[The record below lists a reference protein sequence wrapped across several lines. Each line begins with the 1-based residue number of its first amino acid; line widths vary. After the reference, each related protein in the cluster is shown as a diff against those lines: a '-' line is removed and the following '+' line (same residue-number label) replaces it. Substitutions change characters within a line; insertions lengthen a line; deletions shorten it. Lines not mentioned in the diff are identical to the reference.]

1 MGLLPGQRRES
12 RQATAE
18 SLEGSL
24 ELVVGALVVG
34 SMAAVGALEVE
45 EGWAGSRPVVEV
57 GELGSRHRPNHSG

>member
-24 ELVVGALVVG
+24 ELVVGVLVVG
-34 SMAAVGALEVE
+34 SRAAVGALEE
-45 EGWAGSRPVVEV
+45 EGWAGSRLVVEV
-57 GELGSRHRPNHSG
+57 GELGSRHRPNRSG